1 MQRRVI
7 LKLISAGF
15 LVPAAQP
22 QDNDYQPLFFSPE
35 EMTAL
40 DRLTEILIPATS
52 MRQASAALVNRFVD
66 VMVS

>member
-22 QDNDYQPLFFSPE
+22 QDNDYQPLFFSPR

-40 DRLTEILIPATS
+40 DRLT
-52 MRQASAALVNRFVD
+52 QRF
-66 VMVS
+66 